1 MLFGFLYILEN
12 QSKYID
18 KQIEQLS
25 ISNLLDA
32 NQREDKEKLLKSQ
45 LAGQYLTNK
54 ATEKGIEV
62 SDAQITKINAEI
74 MKWQEELSQTWE
86 KLSIEQKNTEIKNFE
101 AIIKADY
108 PAIQNVI
115 GAGAEEF
122 IRAWDSIFGTKRDR
136 YDKRP

>member
-1 MLFGFLYILEN
+1 
-12 QSKYID
+12 
-18 KQIEQLS
+18 
-25 ISNLLDA
+25 
-32 NQREDKEKLLKSQ
+32 
-45 LAGQYLTNK
+45 
-54 ATEKGIEV
+54 
-62 SDAQITKINAEI
+62 